1 MYLKYPP
8 IRADSCRTAAV
19 WRRIG
24 ITVVFKCSVGSVKMS
39 GKFSP
44 AMKAVIAESA
54 RKVFGNRPVVP
65 YRTGFKHLAR
75 RPVAPIAT
83 NHYVEDMTRNFKAVA
98 KDYTSEIE
106 ERRTEALGRLRR
118 RGKGPP
124 KKGQGKRASRK
135 K

>member
-1 MYLKYPP
+1 MNSSKL
-8 IRADSCRTAAV
+8 
-19 WRRIG
+19 
-24 ITVVFKCSVGSVKMS
+24 
-39 GKFSP
+39 SP
-44 AMKAVIAESA
+44 AMKAIIADSA

-75 RPVAPIAT
+75 RPVAPVAS
-83 NHYVEDMTRNFKAVA
+83 NYYVMDMTRSFKAVA

-106 ERRTEALGRLRR
+106 ERRTEALARLRR

>member
-1 MYLKYPP
+1 MNSSKL
-8 IRADSCRTAAV
+8 
-19 WRRIG
+19 
-24 ITVVFKCSVGSVKMS
+24 
-39 GKFSP
+39 SP
-44 AMKAVIAESA
+44 AMKAIIADSA

-75 RPVAPIAT
+75 RPVAPVAS
-83 NHYVEDMTRNFKAVA
+83 NYYVMDMTRSFKAVA

-106 ERRTEALGRLRR
+106 ERRTEALARLRR

-124 KKGQGKRASRK
+124 TKGQGKRASRK